1 MTDTNFRKKRK
12 TQMYSESNRVRTT
25 SVEPP
30 ADPDDP
36 QNTIRVR
43 PRLLMLLD
51 DAEYS
56 ETHSDFASI

>member
-1 MTDTNFRKKRK
+1 MTDINFKSKKK
-12 TQMYSESNRVRTT
+12 HQNLFGSNRIRTT

-43 PRLLMLLD
+43 TK
-51 DAEYS
+51 Y
-56 ETHSDFASI
+56 